1 VTAPTARYPYEC
13 TLHQGEIEN
22 LFLDSMR
29 KEGLQVDRPVVPISL
44 QLSEDQ
50 KELADPHAYPIKVR
64 TFFPIPWL
72 YHPRRELTFV
82 HLQVVLKHLNR
93 ESGNDTEAVRAKFVV
108 GSDGAHSWIRK
119 TLGISMD
126 GEQTGARYMAEPKF
140 LRSPY

>member
-1 VTAPTARYPYEC
+1 MTAPTARYPYEC

-29 KEGLQVDRPVVPISL
+29 KEGLEVDRPVVPISL

-50 KELADPHAYPIKVR
+50 KELADPHAYPVKVR
-64 TFFPIPWL
+64 TFPTCRS

-82 HLQVVLKHLNR
+82 HLQLVLKRLDR

-108 GSDGAHSWIRK
+108 GSDGAHSWVRK

-126 GEQTGARYMAEPKF
+126 GEQTGTRYTTEVKS
-140 LRSPY
+140 LRLHF